1 MPKTASRPSWAAGR
15 RRLLTLALGLAAW
28 RGSGAAEPQA
38 DLVDYDLQ
46 AGPLAATL
54 LAIGRLS
61 GAMVSFKPRIV
72 GPHEAP
78 AVRGRFTLKQALAL
92 ALQPSGLS
100 ARITPSGVV
109 TIVEGP
115 GRTP

>member
-15 RRLLTLALGLAAW
+15 SRLLALGVAAW
-28 RGSGAAEPQA
+28 RGTGAAGPQA
-38 DLVDYDLQ
+38 DLIDYDLP
-46 AGPLAATL
+46 AGSLTSTL

-72 GPHEAP
+72 GPHQAP

-100 ARITPSGVV
+100 AQITPSGVV

-115 GRTP
+115 GSTP